1 MTMNFF
7 VVFINLYIIIIY
19 FNKINTSLLDNAIM
33 NNKYNS
39 ITNLLLKN
47 KFSFTSK
54 SIEEIVINFIKNN
67 TNLDLLDE
75 NLLKCF
81 VDIIG
86 NSTSEGKSYRNYLN
100 LLAYSGKGL
109 SDLGLEDECIRY
121 NFTYYLLTYEYRN
134 GTEVTFSDQKNSFL
148 FFQQNIFFTGICL
161 PKSCNASLNF
171 LFNETIDEKF
181 YFYLKKELNIENA
194 KVFDVGLSNE
204 TKDPTP
210 TYENDGAYNSDKTMN
225 EQFKYNMYSI
235 LRTVVLIILLVQIAI
250 GIIIHIFYKPYIRAK
265 EIRHEIDDDDSSV
278 DNEDDNDENNQIFN
292 ITNEKEEKVEKSSGG
307 GIGEFLYYY
316 LSIFNNIKI
325 LLKKKNQYYNNNNL
339 EIITFLRIICMILI
353 TFINNFEV
361 SIKIPSKD
369 FFYESFYLRYSFA
382 ILKFA
387 SFGVDMWICL
397 DGFEAMYKLISYYK
411 KYVLNKVKQTMAF
424 MDLLYFYLY
433 SVYKLIS
440 FYLFFLLVNYL
451 NKYFIFYTSDKA
463 LFEYYS
469 NHIYNDKVDNH
480 QIFFY
485 LIPGYSFYNVYNN
498 KSSIFKDIVISKFSL
513 LFINEFQIYTIFL
526 IIFYIS
532 NLLKSKIF
540 DYAIL
545 LLNFIIYFLNYW
557 ICQLEDGDRRKTYYS
572 YKLVLDNF
580 LTVRYPHIIF
590 NYFFLGSMTGLT
602 CFYYK
607 DSFSNNSNLSD
618 NENSPFRFCFYS
630 IKIFDS
636 LIQTG
641 RYFWIILILILQII
655 ICFSFNFLAKLNNN
669 EIYIPFNIEQ
679 KIVLCYETG
688 IFILLF
694 CFIIIFLFLIKNEN
708 DNKTKNYYSLL
719 VLIERTSFSFL
730 NTINLVMYSYYCY
743 FHFQLK
749 LNYQNLWIITF
760 GLFFLVCFEN
770 LVLTLAFV
778 FLFKMVNKKIIKYL
792 ISPNKKG
799 MKDIINN
806 QSELLE
812 KSRTSQS
819 VKYKI

>member
-1 MTMNFF
+1 MNFF

-307 GIGEFLYYY
+307 GIGEFLYY
-316 LSIFNNIKI
+316 
-325 LLKKKNQYYNNNNL
+325 
-339 EIITFLRIICMILI
+339 
-353 TFINNFEV
+353 
-361 SIKIPSKD
+361 
-369 FFYESFYLRYSFA
+369 
-382 ILKFA
+382 
-387 SFGVDMWICL
+387 
-397 DGFEAMYKLISYYK
+397 
-411 KYVLNKVKQTMAF
+411 
-424 MDLLYFYLY
+424 
-433 SVYKLIS
+433 
-440 FYLFFLLVNYL
+440 
-451 NKYFIFYTSDKA
+451 
-463 LFEYYS
+463 
-469 NHIYNDKVDNH
+469 
-480 QIFFY
+480 
-485 LIPGYSFYNVYNN
+485 
-498 KSSIFKDIVISKFSL
+498 
-513 LFINEFQIYTIFL
+513 
-526 IIFYIS
+526 
-532 NLLKSKIF
+532 
-540 DYAIL
+540 
-545 LLNFIIYFLNYW
+545 
-557 ICQLEDGDRRKTYYS
+557 
-572 YKLVLDNF
+572 
-580 LTVRYPHIIF
+580 
-590 NYFFLGSMTGLT
+590 
-602 CFYYK
+602 
-607 DSFSNNSNLSD
+607 
-618 NENSPFRFCFYS
+618 
-630 IKIFDS
+630 
-636 LIQTG
+636 
-641 RYFWIILILILQII
+641 
-655 ICFSFNFLAKLNNN
+655 
-669 EIYIPFNIEQ
+669 
-679 KIVLCYETG
+679 
-688 IFILLF
+688 
-694 CFIIIFLFLIKNEN
+694 
-708 DNKTKNYYSLL
+708 
-719 VLIERTSFSFL
+719 
-730 NTINLVMYSYYCY
+730 
-743 FHFQLK
+743 
-749 LNYQNLWIITF
+749 
-760 GLFFLVCFEN
+760 
-770 LVLTLAFV
+770 
-778 FLFKMVNKKIIKYL
+778 
-792 ISPNKKG
+792 
-799 MKDIINN
+799 
-806 QSELLE
+806 
-812 KSRTSQS
+812 
-819 VKYKI
+819 

>member
-1 MTMNFF
+1 
-7 VVFINLYIIIIY
+7 
-19 FNKINTSLLDNAIM
+19 
-33 NNKYNS
+33 
-39 ITNLLLKN
+39 
-47 KFSFTSK
+47 
-54 SIEEIVINFIKNN
+54 
-67 TNLDLLDE
+67 
-75 NLLKCF
+75 
-81 VDIIG
+81 
-86 NSTSEGKSYRNYLN
+86 
-100 LLAYSGKGL
+100 
-109 SDLGLEDECIRY
+109 
-121 NFTYYLLTYEYRN
+121 
-134 GTEVTFSDQKNSFL
+134 
-148 FFQQNIFFTGICL
+148 
-161 PKSCNASLNF
+161 
-171 LFNETIDEKF
+171 
-181 YFYLKKELNIENA
+181 
-194 KVFDVGLSNE
+194 
-204 TKDPTP
+204 
-210 TYENDGAYNSDKTMN
+210 
-225 EQFKYNMYSI
+225 
-235 LRTVVLIILLVQIAI
+235 
-250 GIIIHIFYKPYIRAK
+250 
-265 EIRHEIDDDDSSV
+265 
-278 DNEDDNDENNQIFN
+278 
-292 ITNEKEEKVEKSSGG
+292 
-307 GIGEFLYYY
+307 
-316 LSIFNNIKI
+316 
-325 LLKKKNQYYNNNNL
+325 
-339 EIITFLRIICMILI
+339 
-353 TFINNFEV
+353 
-361 SIKIPSKD
+361 
-369 FFYESFYLRYSFA
+369 
-382 ILKFA
+382 LKFA

-411 KYVLNKVKQTMAF
+411 KYVLNKAKQTMAF

-498 KSSIFKDIVISKFSL
+498 KCSIFKDIVISKFSL

-526 IIFYIS
+526 FIFYIS

-540 DYAIL
+540 DYAVL
-545 LLNFIIYFLNYW
+545 LFNFIIYFLNYW

-669 EIYIPFNIEQ
+669 QIYIPFNMEQ

-694 CFIIIFLFLIKNEN
+694 CFIIVFLFLIKNEN

-792 ISPNKKG
+792 ISPSKKG

-812 KSRTSQS
+812 KSRTTQS
-819 VKYKI
+819 VK